1 MSGPSDSPPPPP
13 PPEAAPAPHVDWPG
27 RVLRIALV
35 AAVAAACGW
44 LLAPGAVHRLPGPEA
59 LGTPAPATIKA
70 DRDYD
75 IVDEE
80 ATARRRADEAASVRP
95 VYDLEDGAADEAV
108 ARIHA
113 AFDLMRDE
121 EQAFR
126 QAGRDVRDARD
137 VSELDRRYTAQR
149 AGFVSRLQVVVRDED
164 LAALAAARFSEDVER
179 ELAALAQRGL
189 SGMIVEDLKLLPAD
203 REQGF
208 AVRTFRSGALQGER
222 VLADRALVRDVA
234 TARDEVVRT
243 AAARLE
249 RAPAPLRAAV
259 VRLATAMVRPTLS
272 HDQAETERRRADA
285 AARVKPVGI
294 PVKRGEKIIGD
305 GERVEKRHLV
315 VFDGIRAQR
324 KGEDLAHLRLGGGL
338 LVALAVA
345 VLWRFARRN
354 VPRFRPA
361 RRDALLLAVV
371 LVATLGMGAIGLTIA
386 DALHER
392 VPSLPPPALSYLV
405 PFAAGAMIVRQV
417 LSAEAALLLAIA
429 SGLTAGLLAGQ
440 SIGFALFATLGS
452 VAAAGVIQ
460 GGRDRTSFFRAGLA
474 VGAVGAAV
482 VAALGL
488 YAGRG
493 ALEIGTAAVAAL
505 LGGAV
510 LLPVVVVGSLPL
522 VEGVFGY
529 VTDVK
534 LLELA
539 NLNHPALKEL
549 IVQAPGT
556 YHHSILMGSLVEAGA
571 QAIGANPLLARVCAY
586 YHDLGKIRNP
596 LYFAENQ
603 RGGENRHDTLAPS
616 MSALIVKRHV
626 TDGLELARH
635 WRLPRPVQDA
645 IPQHHGTRLVAYF
658 WAKAQ
663 QRASDE
669 GGRAAVL
676 DEGLFRYPGPKPQT
690 REAALVMIA
699 DACEAS
705 SRALIDPTGGAIR
718 GLVAKRINEIFSE
731 GQLDECE
738 LTLRDLNA
746 IAAAMVRAL
755 EAIYHT
761 RPEYP
766 GRPRDDAQRPTVQLV
781 AKP

>member
-1 MSGPSDSPPPPP
+1 VPGPSDLSAPRPTS
-13 PPEAAPAPHVDWPG
+13 AADARSRVDWPG
-27 RVLRIALV
+27 RALRVALV
-35 AAVAAACGW
+35 AAVAAASGW
-44 LLAPGAVHRLPGPEA
+44 LLAPGAVHRLPATDA

-80 ATARRRADEAASVRP
+80 ATARRRAEEASSVRP
-95 VYDLEDGAADEAV
+95 VYDQEDGAADEAA
-108 ARIHA
+108 ARVHA
-113 AFDLMRDE
+113 AFELMRDE
-121 EQAFR
+121 ERAFR
-126 QAGRDVRDARD
+126 EAGQEARDPRDAAA
-137 VSELDRRYTAQR
+137 LDRRYAAQR
-149 AGFVSRLQVVVRDED
+149 GGFVSRLQIVVQDED
-164 LAALAAARFSEDVER
+164 LAALAAARFSIDVER
-179 ELAALAQRGL
+179 ELAGLAQRGL
-189 SGMIVEDLKLLPAD
+189 SGMVVENLKLLPAD
-203 REQGF
+203 RDLGF
-208 AVRTFRSGALQGER
+208 VIRTFRSGALLGER
-222 VLADRALVRDVA
+222 VVVDRALVRDVA
-234 TARDEVVRT
+234 TAREEVTRT
-243 AAARLE
+243 ATARLE
-249 RAPAPLRAAV
+249 KAPPALRAAI
-259 VRLATAMVRPTLS
+259 VRLATGMVRPTLAY
-272 HDQAETERRRADA
+272 DQAETERRRADA

-315 VFDGIRAQR
+315 VFDGMRAQR
-324 KGEDLAHLRLGGGL
+324 KGEDLAHLRLGGAL
-338 LVALAVA
+338 LVALAIA
-345 VLWRFARRN
+345 VLWGFARRN
-354 VPRFRPA
+354 VAGFRPA

-371 LVATLGMGAIGLTIA
+371 LVATLGMGALGLTIA

-392 VPSLPPPALSYLV
+392 FPALPPPALAYVV

-417 LSAEAALLLAIA
+417 LAAEAALLLALTT
-429 SGLTAGLLAGQ
+429 GLTAGLLAGQ
-440 SIGFALFATLGS
+440 SIGFALYATLTAI
-452 VAAAGVIQ
+452 AAAGVPQ
-460 GGRDRTSFFRAGLA
+460 GGRDRAGLFRAGLG

-482 VAALGL
+482 VVALGL
-488 YAGRG
+488 YGGRG
-493 ALEIGTAAVAAL
+493 AGEIAAAAVAAL
-505 LGGAV
+505 AGGAV
-510 LLPVVVVGSLPL
+510 LLPVVVVGSLPV
-522 VEGVFGY
+522 VEGLFGY

-556 YHHSILMGSLVEAGA
+556 YHHSILMGSLVEAAA

-603 RGGENRHDTLAPS
+603 RGENRHDALAPS

-645 IPQHHGTRLVAYF
+645 IPQHHGTRVVSYF

-663 QRASDE
+663 RAVEDG
-669 GGRAAVL
+669 GGRTAAL
-676 DEGLFRYPGPKPQT
+676 DEALFRYPGPKPQT

-705 SRALIDPTGGAIR
+705 SRAVVDPTGDALR
-718 GLVAKRINEIFSE
+718 ALVAKRINEIFSE
-731 GQLDECE
+731 GQLDDCE

-766 GRPRDDAQRPTVQLV
+766 GRARDDLQRAPVQLV